1 MQRVQ
6 NAVEKALARQELT
19 EAAEPDLLDE
29 TRRGQASALAQVWP
43 RTWGDT
49 LEDWPSVVNE
59 CFRLAEEIENAHPG
73 DAAPEPA
80 TEDPTADPRRAEKP
94 AAHLASPERPK
105 QRLTIGPFTYALD
118 DLAPRPGRR
127 IGDVCPDGGRC
138 GHACAL
144 YCWRVA
150 CCEPLSG
157 VFPADRWPEAE
168 LAKTLTI
175 RATFPD
181 KR

>member
-1 MQRVQ
+1 MPTPPKPDRLG
-6 NAVEKALARQELT
+6 AARASRSRAYEERLATILR
-19 EAAEPDLLDE
+19 
-29 TRRGQASALAQVWP
+29 RRGWHVERRERRS
-43 RTWGDT
+43 RTWDGT

-80 TEDPTADPRRAEKP
+80 AEDPATDPRRAEKT
-94 AAHLASPERPK
+94 AAHLASPER
-105 QRLTIGPFTYALD
+105 QRLTVGRMSALY

-138 GHACAL
+138 GHACVL

-157 VFPADRWPEAE
+157 VFPADRWPESE
-168 LAKTLTI
+168 LAEALTI